1 MGVPQI
7 LGGLGGV
14 ASFYGNILEGND
26 AERLAKLQ
34 AAQLRE
40 NAGQAEAAGQQAG
53 EEELRKSELALSR
66 MIAVAAASGGGASDP
81 TVLKL
86 ASGITAEGELAA
98 GMQRYNASSAARG
111 MRIQAG
117 LTEQEGAAKK
127 RASRW
132 RAAGGLLSGGYAAF
146 GK

>member
-7 LGGLGGV
+7 LGGLGGL
-14 ASFYGNILEGND
+14 ASAYGSILEGNE

-34 AAQLRE
+34 AAHLRE
-40 NAGQAEAAGQQAG
+40 NAGQTEAAGQQAS
-53 EEELRKSELALSR
+53 EEEIRKSELTLSR
-66 MIAVAAASGGGASDP
+66 MIAVAAASGGGAADP

-86 ASGITAEGELAA
+86 ASGAAAEGELAA
-98 GMQRYNASSAARG
+98 GMQRYNAASAARG

-132 RAAGGLLSGGYAAF
+132 RAAGGLLTGGYHAF